1 MEEINLKDLF
11 DYFVSKIYWM
21 MGILLVVMFIGAS
34 YLMFFQKPKYE
45 AYTTLVLTRIMDKNQ
60 ETTAITQND
69 LLLNR
74 NLVSTY
80 REIIKSRPILKETIK
95 MLELED
101 SMEELSSR
109 IEVTSVKDTE
119 LIKITVKSDSK
130 EESASIANAIAS
142 VFSDRIK
149 DIYNIENLS
158 IIEKAEIPS
167 NPYNIDVIKQMMIIT
182 ILGLILALGTVF
194 VIYYFDTTVKDEEDI
209 DKALELPILGVVP
222 FVIESRR

>member
-182 ILGLILALGTVF
+182 ILGLILAFGAVF
-194 VIYYFDTTVKDEEDI
+194 VIYYFDTTIKDEEDI

>member
-21 MGILLVVMFIGAS
+21 LGILLVVMFIGAS

-182 ILGLILALGTVF
+182 ILGIILAIGTVF

>member
-1 MEEINLKDLF
+1 MEEINVKDLF

-21 MGILLVVMFIGAS
+21 LGILLVVMFIGAS

-182 ILGLILALGTVF
+182 LLGLILALGTVF
-194 VIYYFDTTVKDEEDI
+194 VIYYFDTTIKDEEDI